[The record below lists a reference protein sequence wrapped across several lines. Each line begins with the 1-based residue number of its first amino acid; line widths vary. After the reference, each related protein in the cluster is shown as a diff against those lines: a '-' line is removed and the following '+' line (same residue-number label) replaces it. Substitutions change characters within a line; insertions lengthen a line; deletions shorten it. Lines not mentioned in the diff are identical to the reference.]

1 MAEKKTETKRT
12 YTHATG
18 KRKNAIARVR
28 LHVGSGDIKWGEVA
42 AKKGDILI
50 NQKPIS
56 EYFPGKIAQT
66 IYEEPLRIVNVIGK
80 YTFLIKVEGG
90 GKAGQLSAVV
100 HGISRALTKLDSEK
114 NRKVLKKR
122 GFLTRDS
129 RVRERRKVG
138 TGGKARRKKQSP
150 KR

>member
-1 MAEKKTETKRT
+1 MAEKKTATKRT
-12 YTHATG
+12 YTHGPG

-28 LHVGSGDIKWGEVA
+28 LHAGSQDVVWGDVT
-42 AKKGDILI
+42 AKKGDILV
-50 NQKPIS
+50 NQMPITQ
-56 EYFPGKIAQT
+56 YFPAKIAAVMYQ
-66 IYEEPLRIVNVIGK
+66 EPLRIVNAIGK